1 MSIEEQQLWKMVMA
15 RYPKLEN
22 ERTCA
27 IEKRMRDMARQ
38 SMFERLKNERAG
50 QDSILDR
57 SGADAAQG

>member
-27 IEKRMRDMARQ
+27 IEKRLRDLARQ
-38 SMFERLKNERAG
+38 SMFEKLKK
-50 QDSILDR
+50 QHTKTT
-57 SGADAAQG
+57 